1 MTAAPFIN
9 SYYTATANRWAPAP
23 PLAGAVSC
31 DVCVVG
37 GGITGCSAA
46 LHLAARGYDVVLLEA
61 QSIGWGASGRSGAQV
76 IVGFAREI
84 DRIAAAVGA
93 ADARRLWDMSIEAV
107 DLVKAQITRHAI
119 NCDWQD
125 GQIHVALK
133 ARQRDELRH
142 YQQLLAEHYDYPLQF
157 IEGAD
162 LRAVLASPRYCAGA
176 FDRRSGHLHPL
187 NYTLGLAEAARAAG
201 VRVYEHSKVERFDA
215 TPTPQVRTQNGS
227 VNARHLVFAG
237 NAYLDRLVPT
247 LARKIIPVGTY
258 IVASEP
264 LGATRARELIANN
277 MAVTDVNFV
286 LDYYRL
292 SADHRMLFGGRV
304 SYTAHTPRNLA
315 ATMQARMV
323 RVFPQ
328 LAGVKLDY
336 AWGGLVDISLNR
348 TPHFGRLSPN
358 VYFAQGFSG
367 HGMALTGLAGKLI
380 AEAIAGTAERFD
392 VFARIPHPDFPGGRL
407 LRIPALLLGTFYYRV
422 RDLL

>member
-1 MTAAPFIN
+1 MTAAASIN
-9 SYYTATANRWAPAP
+9 SYYAATANPWASAPA
-23 PLAGAVSC
+23 LTGEMFC

-46 LHLAARGYDVVLLEA
+46 LHLAERGYDVVLLEA

-107 DLVKAQITRHAI
+107 DLVKTQITRHAI

-133 ARQRDELRH
+133 ARQRDELH
-142 YQQLLAEHYDYPLQF
+142 NYQQLLAEHYDYPLQL
-157 IEGAD
+157 IEGPD
-162 LRAVLASPRYCAGA
+162 LRALLASPRYCAGM

-201 VRVYEHSKVERFDA
+201 VRVFEHSKVEGFDS
-215 TPTPQVRTQNGS
+215 TPTPQVRTRNGV

-237 NAYLDRLVPT
+237 NAYLDRLVPP

-277 MAVTDVNFV
+277 MAVTDINFV

-292 SADHRMLFGGRV
+292 SVDHRMLFGGRV

-392 VFARIPHPDFPGGRL
+392 VFARIPHHDFPGGRL
-407 LRIPALLLGTFYYRV
+407 LRIPALLLGTFYYRL

>member
-1 MTAAPFIN
+1 MAAAPGLLVLNQATEVNHHRRTFDWRSSFGSRPREAVLGADFGKLRGKCKIKRWPESLQREPRARRTFMTAAPFIN

-46 LHLAARGYDVVLLEA
+46 LHLAERGYDVVLLEA

-93 ADARRLWDMSIEAV
+93 ADARRLWDMSREAV

-133 ARQRDELRH
+133 ARQRDELRN
-142 YQQLLAEHYDYPLQF
+142 YQQLLAVHYDYPLQF

-277 MAVTDVNFV
+277 MAVTDINFV

-304 SYTAHTPRNLA
+304 SYTAHTPRN
-315 ATMQARMV
+315 
-323 RVFPQ
+323 
-328 LAGVKLDY
+328 
-336 AWGGLVDISLNR
+336 
-348 TPHFGRLSPN
+348 
-358 VYFAQGFSG
+358 
-367 HGMALTGLAGKLI
+367 
-380 AEAIAGTAERFD
+380 
-392 VFARIPHPDFPGGRL
+392 
-407 LRIPALLLGTFYYRV
+407 
-422 RDLL
+422 

>member
-1 MTAAPFIN
+1 MTAAPSIN
-9 SYYTATANRWAPAP
+9 SYYAATANPWASAPA
-23 PLAGAVSC
+23 LTGEMFC

-46 LHLAARGYDVVLLEA
+46 LHLAERGYDVVLLEA

-107 DLVKAQITRHAI
+107 DLVKTQITRHAI

-133 ARQRDELRH
+133 ARQRDELH
-142 YQQLLAEHYDYPLQF
+142 NYQQLLAEHYDYPLQL
-157 IEGAD
+157 IEGPD
-162 LRAVLASPRYCAGA
+162 LRALLASPRYCAGM

-201 VRVYEHSKVERFDA
+201 VRVFEHSKVAGFDS
-215 TPTPQVRTQNGS
+215 TPTPQVRTRNGV

-237 NAYLDRLVPT
+237 NAYLDRLVPP

-277 MAVTDVNFV
+277 MAVTDINFV

-292 SADHRMLFGGRV
+292 SVDHRMLFGGRV

-392 VFARIPHPDFPGGRL
+392 VFARIPHHDFPGGRL
-407 LRIPALLLGTFYYRV
+407 LRIPALLLGTFYYRL